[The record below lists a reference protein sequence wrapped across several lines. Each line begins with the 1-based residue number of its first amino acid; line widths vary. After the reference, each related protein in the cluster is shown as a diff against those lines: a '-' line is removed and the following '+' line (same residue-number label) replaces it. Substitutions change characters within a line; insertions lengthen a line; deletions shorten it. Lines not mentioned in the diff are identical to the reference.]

1 MKMKSEIKASWLE
14 DLRSGKYQ
22 QCTGELFDGKGY
34 CCLGIL
40 ENVRR
45 RTLGKR
51 LLRAYESPTDESIL
65 YASTAHWAG
74 LTERDPVIADAAL
87 SAYNDEAKK
96 SFAEI
101 ADLIEAH
108 L

>member
-1 MKMKSEIKASWLE
+1 MKMNPEIKGLWLE
-14 DLRSGKYQ
+14 ELRSGKYR
-22 QCTGELFDGKGY
+22 QCTGDLFDGEGY

-45 RTLGKR
+45 RELGKR
-51 LLRAYESPTDESIL
+51 PLRAYESPIDESIL
-65 YASTAHWAG
+65 YATTARWAG
-74 LTERDPVIADAAL
+74 LEERDPKIKGTPL

-96 SFAEI
+96 TFDKI